1 MFELT
6 ADREKQLVEIAKAMI
21 CHDEDACLS
30 IKWWAAEPIAP
41 FTRKKCAYDE
51 ARPETYRHNDP
62 YPGIEKANT
71 VQLIQHK

>member
-30 IKWWAAEPIAP
+30 IK
-41 FTRKKCAYDE
+41 
-51 ARPETYRHNDP
+51 
-62 YPGIEKANT
+62 
-71 VQLIQHK
+71 